1 MPKIKQKVVLF
12 VESQHQKAST
22 PWKIGKLFMNRFAI
36 DEDDYS
42 EIVKICHL
50 EKTLQDYKYYC
61 SRMSDVLS
69 LLVAPVRAIEQQKFE
84 NSIDEGVKAVF
95 DFGNDDLMPHFIYCS
110 DYTFTDQKLKEI
122 ILTSMRKYGIQMAL
136 LTILYM
142 ERLHL
147 ITKEKYKQVYDGK
160 LQPTNQDNFIWF
172 MYDGSVNN
180 DLESFLN
187 DPENDDRE
195 KVQLSNFYLQKLT
208 KEELKLVEEKN
219 PKYMAT
225 FDRKFPD
232 VNPEEMKK
240 SNSKDKY
247 LHCFCR
253 RSTEILKL

>member
-1 MPKIKQKVVLF
+1 MPVKQKVVIF
-12 VESQHQKAST
+12 VERQRVKYST
-22 PWKIGKLFMNRFAI
+22 PWKIGNLFMNRIAI
-36 DEDDYS
+36 NEDDSS

-50 EKTLQDYKYYC
+50 EKTLQDIYYIC
-61 SRMSDVLS
+61 GS
-69 LLVAPVRAIEQQKFE
+69 LKSSHYRWLLKQQKFQ
-84 NSIDEGVKAVF
+84 NNIDEGFKAMF

-110 DYTFTDQKLKEI
+110 DFTFTDQNLKEI

-136 LTILYM
+136 FTFLYM